1 MGNYFSNSGQ
11 VKNSSPSAYSS
22 KDSSSDSDLANSL
35 QNLSNNLQTKNMNH
49 KPPPNKGKGGALA
62 KPLDTQSKLMGI
74 FKTTNIYFLCAMLG
88 FFLVTFQLWAKI
100 MGFFPTLILVVIVL
114 TLSITFIGISNAYP
128 PGFFRHWLKFKTN
141 TQIFIPGFR
150 NPLRI

>member
-1 MGNYFSNSGQ
+1 
-11 VKNSSPSAYSS
+11 
-22 KDSSSDSDLANSL
+22 
-35 QNLSNNLQTKNMNH
+35 
-49 KPPPNKGKGGALA
+49 
-62 KPLDTQSKLMGI
+62 
-74 FKTTNIYFLCAMLG
+74 MLG

-141 TQIFIPGFR
+141 TQIFIPGFE
-150 NPLRI
+150 PLENLGKKEK